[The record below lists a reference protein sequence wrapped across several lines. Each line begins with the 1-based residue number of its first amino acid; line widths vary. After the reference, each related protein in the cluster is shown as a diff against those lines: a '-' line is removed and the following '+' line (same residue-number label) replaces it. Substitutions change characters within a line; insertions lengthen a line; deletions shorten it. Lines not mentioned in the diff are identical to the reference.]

1 MNFTKT
7 IQQIKKYHY
16 FKYKQHILIQ
26 TLLSILNSLK
36 LVKSSKKNLFNNFL
50 TALNNSQ
57 DGKINGVFLLLQ
69 LKEPVSMKK
78 FKAIL
83 SIMILIIIQLY
94 KKLLWILVMLS
105 KSVGIVS
112 VSERIGGNKIKR
124 KNFGCQLKDMSE
136 ERDLSML
143 KNIQVLSIEKWLN
156 IYN

>member
-1 MNFTKT
+1 MILT
-7 IQQIKKYHY
+7 IEIFLCFRFKLHIIIQI
-16 FKYKQHILIQ
+16 
-26 TLLSILNSLK
+26 LLSHLNSLR
-36 LVKSSKKNLFNNFL
+36 LVKLLSLNLLINFWIL
-50 TALNNSQ
+50 LNNSQ
-57 DGKINGVFLLLQ
+57 GGKINGVFLLLQ
-69 LKEPVSMKK
+69 LKEQVLMKK
-78 FKAIL
+78 FNHIL
-83 SIMILIIIQLY
+83 FMMISIKIQFY
-94 KKLLWILVMLS
+94 KKLLWTSVMLS